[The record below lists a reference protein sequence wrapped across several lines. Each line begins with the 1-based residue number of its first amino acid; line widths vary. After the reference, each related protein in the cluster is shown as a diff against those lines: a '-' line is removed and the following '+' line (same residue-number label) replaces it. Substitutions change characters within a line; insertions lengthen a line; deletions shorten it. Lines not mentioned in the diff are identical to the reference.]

1 MKLKMKLYE
10 KLVGTEWEPILVTKL
25 KKGDKFKVTEGGK
38 IIGEYTATTNP
49 YKVDDEEG
57 KHWTIDGVE

>member
-10 KLVGTEWEPILVTKL
+10 KLVGTEWEPILVKQL
-25 KKGDKFKVTEGGK
+25 KKGDKFRVSEAGK
-38 IIGEYTATTNP
+38 IIGEYTASTDP
-49 YKVDDEEG
+49 YMADDKEG